1 MGIRLYQQPSLH
13 SPVLIAGWPGI
24 GNIGLIAVD
33 ALRTMVEA
41 EDLGEIEP
49 WEFFYP
55 RKLIIRDGQLDDLEF
70 PANRFYYKKSEK
82 QDLIFFTGEEQPVD
96 EGSAYAQGTKAYQ
109 LANLVLDV
117 AVKFGCRKVYTS
129 GAAVALIHHTARSKV
144 WAVPNAAH
152 LIEEVR
158 SYQNTVLMSD
168 IEGRSGQGH
177 ISGLN
182 GLLLGVARKRG
193 LDAICLMGEVPAY
206 LQAFP
211 IPYPKASRSV
221 LEVLTEVLGIT
232 GDLEGIVSLAGHT
245 EEEIDRL
252 CESFPQEI
260 KEQID
265 RLAREPLERT
275 SEPGPITDEDK
286 QRILE
291 EIDRFFKRETKED

>member
-1 MGIRLYQQPSLH
+1 MGIRLYKQPSLD

-33 ALRTMVEA
+33 TLRTMVEA
-41 EDLGEIEP
+41 EELGEIEP

-70 PANRFYYKKSEK
+70 PANRFYYKKTEK
-82 QDLIFFTGEEQPVD
+82 QDLIFFTGEEQPSD
-96 EGSAYAQGTKAYQ
+96 EGAAYAQGTKAYQ
-109 LANLVLDV
+109 LANLVMDV
-117 AVKFGCRKVYTS
+117 AIKFGCRKVYTS

-144 WAVPNAAH
+144 WAVPNASH
-152 LIEEVR
+152 LIEELR
-158 SYQNTVLMSD
+158 GYQNTVLMSD

-182 GLLLGVARKRG
+182 GLMLGVARKRG
-193 LDAICLMGEVPAY
+193 MDAICMMGEVPAY

-211 IPYPKASRSV
+211 IPYPKASKAV
-221 LEVLTEVLGIT
+221 LEVLTEVLGIS
-232 GDLEGIVSLAGHT
+232 GDLEGIASLAGHT
-245 EEEIDRL
+245 EKEIDRL
-252 CESFPQEI
+252 CEGFPQEI

-275 SEPGPITDEDK
+275 NEPGPITDEDK
-286 QRILE
+286 QRILD
-291 EIDRFFKRETKED
+291 EIDKFFKRETKED